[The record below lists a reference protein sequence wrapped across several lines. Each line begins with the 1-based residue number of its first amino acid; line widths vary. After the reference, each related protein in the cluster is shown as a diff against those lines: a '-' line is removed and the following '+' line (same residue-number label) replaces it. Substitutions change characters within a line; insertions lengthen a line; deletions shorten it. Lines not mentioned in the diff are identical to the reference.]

1 MEDVVDDIFGK
12 DNDNEGE
19 GEDQAEVAAELADLQ
34 DEEVQ
39 AEEEEEEDIE
49 GQTFDAEEGAV
60 RKEHHRPPPRE
71 YVFEILSR
79 SKSFS
84 RRDLMY
90 DIELYLEKK
99 AEKRRGNRR
108 RGGKN
113 GDVDLAGPDSDQF
126 VAQLIGQMKIATEE
140 DRVFNKNRQPA
151 TAKLRLLPVVEQ
163 HLGRADLM
171 EIFLDNGILT
181 VFKVDK
187 ISSIF

>member
-1 MEDVVDDIFGK
+1 
-12 DNDNEGE
+12 
-19 GEDQAEVAAELADLQ
+19 
-34 DEEVQ
+34 
-39 AEEEEEEDIE
+39 
-49 GQTFDAEEGAV
+49 
-60 RKEHHRPPPRE
+60 
-71 YVFEILSR
+71 
-79 SKSFS
+79 
-84 RRDLMY
+84 MY

-151 TAKLRLLPVVEQ
+151 TAKLRLLPIVEQ
-163 HLGRADLM
+163 QLCRADLT

-181 VFKVDK
+181 VFKVVE
-187 ISSIF
+187 ILLFSRSSNELF